1 MWFFFFQAED
11 GIRDPEMS
19 RGLGSKSDS
28 AGDVALAAAVQVTSA
43 TPARALGLTGVGRLA
58 AGYAANLVVLDRD
71 LRVTAVMVNDD
82 WRVG

>member
-1 MWFFFFQAED
+1 
-11 GIRDPEMS
+11 
-19 RGLGSKSDS
+19 
-28 AGDVALAAAVQVTSA
+28 
-43 TPARALGLTGVGRLA
+43 VGGLA

>member
-1 MWFFFFQAED
+1 MA
-11 GIRDPEMS
+11 
-19 RGLGSKSDS
+19 GLGSKSDP

-43 TPARALGLTGVGRLA
+43 TPARAPGSLGGPAGG
-58 AGYAANLVVLDRD
+58 GYAANLAVLDRD